1 MLKAFRTLS
10 KSRIGVVLFGL
21 FLIAVAASFA
31 LADIQ
36 NLGFSGAPTGSTVA
50 KVGSESIT
58 LAELRVRVQRA
69 YDAARQQD
77 PTLTLERFIA
87 GGGVEGVLNRM
98 IDGVA
103 AERFAQSEGMGVS
116 RRMEDGQIASAPA
129 FRGLDGRFDQTAFN
143 TFLAR
148 EGVTEKQLRAD
159 LARDLYLSQLLVPA
173 SGATRAP
180 TGLAL
185 PYAAMLLEARAGQ
198 ALLVPAAAFRPAAP
212 DQAALEAYYRGNI
225 GRYTIPER
233 RVIRYAVI
241 DRAALPAPVPS
252 EDEIRAAY
260 AANQADYAARES
272 RTLAQVILPTEAA
285 ANALAARVR
294 SGTAIADAARA
305 AGLEAATLADQSE
318 EAFARAT
325 AAPVARAAF
334 TAAAGDVAA
343 VARSPLGW
351 HVVQVAGVDRRPAR
365 PLAAV
370 RGEIVER
377 LTREKAAQGFA
388 DAVVRIEDAIADGAS
403 FDEAVQ
409 ANRLQPVTSPA
420 VLATGQVP
428 GSDAPPA
435 PELRA
440 IAESAFA
447 ADPDDDPVVEQLVP
461 NERAILFKV
470 AQLVPATPR
479 PLAEIRAQVTEDF
492 LRERSLAAAREAAEA
507 IARRASG
514 PAGLAEAAAGAGR
527 PLPAPRPV
535 TGQRRELLQGSAA
548 VSPATAALFSLT
560 EGKARVAEA
569 PNGEGWYVVELQQTQ
584 RGDVRAQPGLLEASA
599 AQFGP
604 VLGQE
609 YAQQLVSAA
618 RRHVGVEINQDAV
631 AALKRELTGANQ
643 AP

>member
-514 PAGLAEAAAGAGR
+514 PTGLAEAAAGAGR

-569 PNGEGWYVVELQQTQ
+569 PNGEGWYVVELQRTQ

>member
-21 FLIAVAASFA
+21 FLVAVAASFA

-36 NLGFSGAPTGSTVA
+36 NLGFTGAPTGSTVA
-50 KVGSESIT
+50 EVGGEDINV
-58 LAELRVRVQRA
+58 AELRVRVQRA
-69 YDAARQQD
+69 YDAAREQD
-77 PTLTLERFIA
+77 PTLTLARFIS

-98 IDGVA
+98 IDGIA
-103 AERFAQSEGMGVS
+103 AERFARSEGMGVS
-116 RRMEDGQIASAPA
+116 KRMEDGQIASAPA
-129 FRGLDGRFDQTAFN
+129 FRGLDGRFDQSAFAA
-143 TFLAR
+143 FLAR
-148 EGVTEKQLRAD
+148 EGVTEKQIRAD
-159 LARDLYLSQLLVPA
+159 LARDLYLSQLIVPA

-180 TGLAL
+180 EGLAL

-212 DQAALEAYYRGNI
+212 DQAQLDAYYRGNI

-241 DRAALPAPVPS
+241 DRSALPAAAPS
-252 EDEIRAAY
+252 EQEIAAAY
-260 AANQADYAARES
+260 AANQADYAAREN
-272 RTLAQVILPTEAA
+272 RTLSQVILPTQAA
-285 ANALAARVR
+285 ATALAERVR
-294 SGTAIADAARA
+294 AGTAIAEAARA
-305 AGLEAATLADQSE
+305 AGLEAATLADQSRE
-318 EAFARAT
+318 DFARAT
-325 AAPVARAAF
+325 AAPVAAAAF
-334 TAAAGDVAA
+334 AAGAGEVAA

-351 HVVQVAGVDRRPAR
+351 HAVRVDEISRRAAR

-388 DAVVRIEDAIADGAS
+388 DAVAKIEDAIADGAS

-409 ANRLQPVTSPA
+409 ANGLQPVTSPP
-420 VLATGQVP
+420 VLATGRVP
-428 GSDAPPA
+428 GAAAPPA
-435 PELRA
+435 PELAA
-440 IAESAFA
+440 IAEAAFA
-447 ADPDDDPVVEQLVP
+447 ADPDDDPVVEQLAP

-479 PLAEIRAQVTEDF
+479 PLAEIRTEVSEDF

-507 IARRASG
+507 IARRAAG
-514 PAGLAEAAAGAGR
+514 PAGLAEGAAQAGR
-527 PLPAPRPV
+527 ALPAPQPIA
-535 TGQRRELLQGSAA
+535 GQRRELLQGGAA

-569 PNGEGWYVVELQQTQ
+569 PDGEGWYVVELQRTQ

-604 VLGQE
+604 VLGRE
-609 YAQQLVSAA
+609 YAQQLIGAA
-618 RRHVGVEINQDAV
+618 RRQMGVQINQDAV
-631 AALKRELTGANQ
+631 AALKRELTGGDP